1 MISLASAFLILLL
14 PETHNKS
21 LMDTIDHVRMEV
33 VEMSDEDDESS
44 QMAEEKKALFHEES
58 SV

>member
-1 MISLASAFLILLL
+1 
-14 PETHNKS
+14 
-21 LMDTIDHVRMEV
+21 MDTIDHVGMEV

-44 QMAEEKKALFHEES
+44 PMAEEKKILFHEES

>member
-1 MISLASAFLILLL
+1 
-14 PETHNKS
+14 
-21 LMDTIDHVRMEV
+21 MDTIDHVRMEV